1 MNTEELEQ
9 RLLEDM
15 DKQLSPRIA
24 KRQEKIREKQ
34 DKLRQIY
41 GDDLFLQRGQNVSE
55 QILRKRIQKIKAN
68 MCISATLEDL
78 TITNQRILGI
88 AKEEGLDV
96 QEVRRYVLQPNT
108 EEIFETKQYVRIYG
122 DKGKYYIC

>member
-1 MNTEELEQ
+1 VNTEELEQ

>member
-15 DKQLSPRIA
+15 DKQLAPRIA